1 VLAVDTTAGP
11 YFTHVGHNAGGL
23 PL

>member
-1 VLAVDTTAGP
+1 VWAVDTTAGS